1 MAKTPDG
8 EQAKPRVADAVSAFL
23 HRFRKQIIIVIA
35 VLFVGGIGAVV
46 VMELQSR
53 RAEEALVRI
62 EAVEEQYQE
71 WSAADEEQRAE
82 LEPELFA
89 EIEAIR
95 DRFSGT
101 YGALRAAY
109 IEAEMQFEMGRYSE
123 ALTAFERVADQ
134 YQDAHLAPRA
144 LLYAAF
150 AAEELEELGRAEQ
163 LFQRI
168 VERYG
173 AETPETPRALF
184 GLARIFETGERFGEA
199 ADAYNELV
207 EEYSASP
214 WSNMARNRLI
224 VLRAEERI

>member
-8 EQAKPRVADAVSAFL
+8 EQTKPRIADKVSAFL
-23 HRFRKQIIIVIA
+23 HRFRKQIIIIVA

-62 EAVEEQYQE
+62 EAVQEQYDE
-71 WSAADEEQRAE
+71 WSAADEDRRAE

-95 DRFSGT
+95 DGFTGT

-109 IEAEMQFEMGRYSE
+109 IEANMQFELERYSE

-134 YQDAHLAPRA
+134 YEETHLAPRA

-163 LFQRI
+163 LFRRI
-168 VERYG
+168 AERYG
-173 AETPETPRALF
+173 KDAPETPRALF
-184 GLARIFETGERFGEA
+184 GLARIYEAGERFGEA
-199 ADAYNELV
+199 ADAYDELV

-224 VLRAEERI
+224 LLRAEERI